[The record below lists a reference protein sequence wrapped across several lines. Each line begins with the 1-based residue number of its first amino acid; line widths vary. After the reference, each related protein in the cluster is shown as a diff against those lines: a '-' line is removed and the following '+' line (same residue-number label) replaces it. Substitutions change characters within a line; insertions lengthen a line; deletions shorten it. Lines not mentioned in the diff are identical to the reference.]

1 MRLSRIAITLV
12 LALILF
18 TASLAALGQMQ
29 ASAQNTACYA
39 RQGGATMVA
48 GSGCTYLFQS
58 GSNLQ
63 QQATAVAV
71 ADGDTIINAGIVQVT
86 LTAAATASL
95 TSTGYT
101 AGDSI
106 RVVNASTYT
115 LTIPDSD
122 PAKLS
127 SAAALG
133 QYDVA
138 DFWFDGTYWLQTGES
153 NN

>member
-1 MRLSRIAITLV
+1 MKFSRIVITLV
-12 LALILF
+12 LALALF
-18 TASLAALGQMQ
+18 AASLAALNQMQ
-29 ASAQNTACYA
+29 AAAQNTACYA
-39 RQGGATMVA
+39 QQGGATMVA
-48 GSGCTYLFQS
+48 GSGCTYLFES

-63 QQATAVAV
+63 QQSTALDVS
-71 ADGDTIINAGIVQVT
+71 DGDTIENAGILQVT

-101 AGDSI
+101 AGDFI
-106 RVVNASTYT
+106 RVINATTYT

-127 SAAALG
+127 SAASLG
-133 QYDVA
+133 QYDTA
-138 DFWFDGTYWLQTGES
+138 DFWFDGTYWIQTGES

>member
-1 MRLSRIAITLV
+1 MKFYRMAITLV
-12 LALILF
+12 LAVALF
-18 TASLAALGQMQ
+18 AASLAALGQMS
-29 ASAQNTACYA
+29 ANAQNTACYA

-48 GSGCTYLFQS
+48 GSGCTYLFES

-63 QQATAVAV
+63 QQPTALAV
-71 ADGDTIINAGIVQVT
+71 SDGDTIESAGILQVT
-86 LTAAATASL
+86 LTAAATATL

-101 AGDSI
+101 AGDFI
-106 RVVNASTYT
+106 RLVNVTTHT

-127 SAAALG
+127 SAASLG
-133 QYDVA
+133 EYDTA
-138 DFWFDGTYWLQTGES
+138 DFWFDGTYWIQTGES

>member
-1 MRLSRIAITLV
+1 MNIFRIATTLALALV
-12 LALILF
+12 LFIAAL
-18 TASLAALGQMQ
+18 ASLNHLPAN
-29 ASAQNTACYA
+29 AQNTACYA

-48 GSGCTYLFQS
+48 GSGCTYLFES

-63 QQATAVAV
+63 QQPAALDV
-71 ADGDTIINAGIVQVT
+71 ADGDTIQNAGIVQVT

-101 AGDSI
+101 AGDSL
-106 RVVNASTYT
+106 RLVNASDFT
-115 LTIPDSD
+115 LIIPDSD

-127 SAAALG
+127 SAASLG
-133 QYDVA
+133 QYDTA
-138 DFWFDGTYWLQTGES
+138 DFWFDGTYWYQTGES